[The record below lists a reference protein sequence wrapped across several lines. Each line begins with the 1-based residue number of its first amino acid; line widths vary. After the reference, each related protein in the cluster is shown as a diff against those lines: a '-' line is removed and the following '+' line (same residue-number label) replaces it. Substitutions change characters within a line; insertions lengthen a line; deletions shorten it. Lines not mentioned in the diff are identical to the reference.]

1 MDKTMARNAQQV
13 KPGTGKEQR
22 LTFDL
27 PLTAALYKEK
37 IDDKTSDD
45 HPQQIFT

>member
-1 MDKTMARNAQQV
+1 MARNAQQV

-37 IDDKTSDD
+37 IDNKTSDD